1 MKLIKKINYL
11 LFIIAS
17 CVSLY
22 LGFVYIKNDN
32 LIKLLITMSIIPS
45 MLIPYFLNK
54 LLTYKITDGIIMLYT
69 IFIIAAIILG
79 SLYNFYYLI
88 PLFDKIA
95 HFTTGFLFSMFAVI
109 ILKNFNKY
117 DHHNIK
123 FNLIFMASITCMS
136 AVLWEIFEYISDYI
150 FDGNAQRVLETGI
163 NDTMQDM
170 IAALLGFIIFAIV
183 YIGKKKSN
191 R

>member
-79 SLYNFYYLI
+79 SLYNLYYLI
-88 PLFDKIA
+88 PLFDKIV
-95 HFTTGFLFSMFAVI
+95 HFTTDFYFQ
-109 ILKNFNKY
+109 
-117 DHHNIK
+117 
-123 FNLIFMASITCMS
+123 C
-136 AVLWEIFEYISDYI
+136 
-150 FDGNAQRVLETGI
+150 
-163 NDTMQDM
+163 
-170 IAALLGFIIFAIV
+170 LL
-183 YIGKKKSN
+183 
-191 R
+191 